1 MTFHDLAPRLHPV
14 RIPVDL
20 LARADALIPAVSA
33 DRELGQLSAGRVSRA
48 AVVRLALAEGLD
60 VLARRLVYG

>member
-20 LARADALIPAVSA
+20 LARALTEKLADVGGERDELASLEADGKTLAVGDARVDA
-33 DRELGQLSAGRVSRA
+33 EL
-48 AVVRLALAEGLD
+48 D
-60 VLARRLVYG
+60 